1 MLFGTQDVIVEHQ
14 RGAMVLGYP
23 VFSPNLL
30 IRGIDPPQ
38 FQLVGEDG
46 HTVEKGEI
54 KAGGG
59 MYPFDLGTPLKGFKW
74 FVSMDHGN
82 RYDTDDQGWCYS
94 WRFRSRRWKA
104 HGGFVRKRFWVRLPI
119 NGREMT
125 PAEPEV
131 CAGSVR
137 PGEHASSGADE
148 PAYSVAGPVVAAQT
162 RSKELFEA
170 LLEELHK
177 PSLDRQKA
185 DLALRY
191 IAELPE
197 EERRRAASPGSELME
212 RVPCAFQFEES
223 RLKFLQ
229 VQVPAL
235 LDSVS
240 GRNTI
245 LT

>member
-1 MLFGTQDVIVEHQ
+1 MLFGTRDIIVEHQ

-30 IRGIDPPQ
+30 IRGVDPPQ

-46 HTVEKGEI
+46 HTVEEGEI

-59 MYPFDLGTPLKGFKW
+59 MYPFDLRSPLKGFKW
-74 FVSMDHGN
+74 YVSMDHGN

-94 WRFRSRRWKA
+94 WRFRGRRWKA
-104 HGGFVRKRFWVRLPI
+104 HGGFVRKRFWVRLPVK
-119 NGREMT
+119 GREMT
-125 PAEPEV
+125 PAEPEICDSSTRGASDV
-131 CAGSVR
+131 RLDGPVSGSIDETAGSL
-137 PGEHASSGADE
+137 
-148 PAYSVAGPVVAAQT
+148 AGPVVAV
-162 RSKELFEA
+162 RSRCEEQREK

-185 DLALRY
+185 DLALHY
-191 IAELPE
+191 IAKLPE
-197 EERRRAASPGSELME
+197 EERRQAMRPDSELME
-212 RVPCAFQFEES
+212 QVLCAFQFKES

-235 LDSVS
+235 LNSVS
-240 GRNTI
+240 G
-245 LT
+245 